1 MLENC
6 FNRKNK
12 AIRTGTGVIIVKIKD
27 LIKELESLPQDAEIG
42 YLLTDRNEIEKE
54 AIPVDGIYM
63 MSQDIENFE
72 GCEYY
77 IR

>member
-1 MLENC
+1 M
-6 FNRKNK
+6 
-12 AIRTGTGVIIVKIKD
+12 KIKD

-42 YLLTDRNEIEKE
+42 YLFTDRDELEKE
-54 AIPVDGIYM
+54 AFPVEGIYM
-63 MSQDIENFE
+63 ISQDIENFG